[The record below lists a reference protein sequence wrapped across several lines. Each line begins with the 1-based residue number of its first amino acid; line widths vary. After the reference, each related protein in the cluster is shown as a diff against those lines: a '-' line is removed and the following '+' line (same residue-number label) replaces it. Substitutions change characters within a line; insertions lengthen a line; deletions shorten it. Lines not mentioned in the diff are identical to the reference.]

1 MSAYDNL
8 AFAPVYVVAVEG
20 QHNGL
25 FRPWK
30 GKRLTAG
37 DRRPGQTPFVGGSRM
52 NNSITDFANTPAL
65 FPGGWLTLIYNGDGG
80 TGHARYQPAPF
91 SASDDV
97 IALEPLSGSAT
108 EPALLLIA
116 SMLTQQCVPK
126 FGFGYKLTLHRLGR
140 QKIMA
145 PVTTDADGEQV
156 VDWKGLGRLGEELLA
171 DAKQRARSV
180 RMSTLVEE
188 TALPALTFA
197 PMLITDVCTSMK
209 ASSAWYD
216 KSKLVLAGQS
226 MHPFVSRTRESNG
239 IDGYC
244 PRQEKSPEPGN
255 AITIGLDTQT
265 VAYQPAAFYT
275 SQNIQVLR
283 HKRLCVDSG
292 LVLLTTIRQQMSKF
306 SWGGNGATLGRLRK
320 TRIMV
325 PVITDD
331 DGERVVD
338 WEGMSRYGRAVR
350 AEAERSIN
358 PVLGYAAEPVVEKA
372 EPVGA
377 VVMRDRMREALA
389 KPLLTPADFD
399 KADAATDFRKEAS
412 K

>member
-1 MSAYDNL
+1 MSAYDDL
-8 AFAPVYVVAVEG
+8 TFAPVHVVGVEG
-20 QHNGL
+20 EHKGL
-25 FRPWK
+25 FRPHK
-30 GKRLTAG
+30 GRRLTAQ
-37 DRRPGQTPFVGGSRM
+37 DRRPGRIPFVGGSRM
-52 NNSITDFANTPAL
+52 NNSVTDFADTPAL

-80 TGHARYQPAPF
+80 TGHARYQPVPF

-145 PVTTDADGEQV
+145 PVTTVASGEQV
-156 VDWKGLGRLGEELLA
+156 VDWEGLGRLGEELLA
-171 DAKQRARSV
+171 DAKTRARFV
-180 RMSTLVEE
+180 RTSTLPEASV
-188 TALPALTFA
+188 LPALTFA
-197 PMLITDVCTSMK
+197 PMLITDVCMSMR

-216 KSKLVLAGQS
+216 KSSLVLIGQAT
-226 MHPFVSRTRESNG
+226 HPFVSRTRESNG
-239 IDGYC
+239 IDGSC
-244 PRQEKSPEPGN
+244 PRQEKNPEPEN

-283 HKRLCVDSG
+283 HERLGIDSG
-292 LVLLTTIRQQMSKF
+292 LVLVTTIRQQMSKF

-325 PVITDD
+325 PVRTDAD
-331 DGERVVD
+331 ADGEQVVD
-338 WEGMSRYGRAVR
+338 WEGMSRFGRALR
-350 AEAERSIN
+350 AEAERSMN
-358 PVLGYAAEPVVEKA
+358 AVLGDASELP
-372 EPVGA
+372 G
-377 VVMRDRMREALA
+377 
-389 KPLLTPADFD
+389 KP
-399 KADAATDFRKEAS
+399 
-412 K
+412 